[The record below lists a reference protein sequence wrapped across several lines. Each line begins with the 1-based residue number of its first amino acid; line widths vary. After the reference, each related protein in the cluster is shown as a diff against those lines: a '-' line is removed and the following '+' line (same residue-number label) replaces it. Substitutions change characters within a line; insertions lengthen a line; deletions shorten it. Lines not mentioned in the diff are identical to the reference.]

1 MERMAISTDY
11 SLKWD
16 RIRPEHTRVLG
27 QKCARL
33 AEIKQMNF
41 PVPPFF
47 ALTTRA
53 VGEILDRGSI
63 PGHLKRVIRE
73 GIHGIEQETGMN
85 WGGVENPLLLAVRS
99 GDPIH
104 LAGALT
110 TFINVGLCDRTLY
123 GMMVRHR
130 DEPTVL
136 RMYLDLMV
144 DFARKIGRISRDQLQ
159 PVLDEMRKR
168 PREPHSLRHLIGQTR
183 QIFEGL
189 PQSPDAQVYQTVEAI
204 ARSWVSSDVAPYKD
218 TLRLD
223 PSLLPSIIIQQMSF
237 SGFAFS
243 AFAAFSTRNPVT
255 GEAGLYGDYSPQME
269 GRWLMRSSSIERWPI
284 EKVDE
289 HFPGAY
295 QYLAD
300 MGSLI
305 EVRAKHPQDMEV
317 AIERGQVWI
326 LQSVNAVLS
335 NKAREVVTAE
345 FRDAQILIGS
355 EPLSSDDS
363 RVMVIKTFKLNPR
376 AQFREL
382 ARGIVANPGAVEGR
396 LALSID
402 AAARY
407 HRDNESAVLAISSP
421 DERVLH
427 MLLERRM
434 AGLLATYGSTHDA
447 AVTRLSMLPAVME
460 ADGLTILE
468 RRYLKCPDGTI
479 LHEGEMVVLD
489 ADGGRL
495 LKTEQPEP
503 VIEDRII
510 TIAPHGIDGYLL
522 EKETREKYQG
532 ASYEKLLNVH
542 AQLVDEKKI
551 KIDLIKKDPVMEAR
565 LELVTHFVHFMIKEE
580 GQRLGKTEGQVRLDV
595 ACADGNLDR
604 LPGFEKLGFILKRAS
619 RQEEVPVSRQDETM
633 NRVFGKPLPQRYRE
647 IPEFLV
653 VAGVFYDYR
662 GRPDREEEMRKK
674 AECELR
680 MRKMIEQGR
689 IKGTAIFLHEDSRMV
704 DYVQGRVHGGTQ
716 VFVGLRFAADDMN
729 RVLDLLREEYK

>member
-1 MERMAISTDY
+1 MAISTEY

-53 VGEILDRGSI
+53 VGEILDRGGI
-63 PGHLKRVIRE
+63 PDHLKEVIRE
-73 GIHGIEQETGMN
+73 GIGGIEQETGMV
-85 WGGVENPLLLAVRS
+85 WGGAQNPLLLAVRS
-99 GDPIH
+99 GDPVH

-110 TFINVGLCDRTLY
+110 TFINVGLSDRTLN
-123 GMMVRHR
+123 GMIVRHAE
-130 DEPTVL
+130 EPTVL

-144 DFARKIGRISRDQLQ
+144 DFARKVGRVGREKLQ
-159 PVLDEMRKR
+159 PILDRMRER
-168 PREPHSLRHLIGQTR
+168 PQDPPNIRQLIGQTR

-189 PQSPDAQVYQTVEAI
+189 PQSPEIQVYQTVEAI

-289 HFPGAY
+289 HFPGTY

-317 AIERGQVWI
+317 AIEKGQVWV

-335 NKAREVVTAE
+335 NKAREAVTAE

-355 EPLSSDDS
+355 EPLPSDDF
-363 RVMVIKTFKLNPR
+363 RVAAVKTFKLNPR
-376 AQFREL
+376 AQFKEL
-382 ARGIVANPGAVEGR
+382 ARGVVAHPGAVEGR

-407 HRDNESAVLAISSP
+407 HRDNEPAILVIASP

-427 MLLERRM
+427 MLLGRKM
-434 AGLLATYGSTHDA
+434 AGLLATYGSTHDE
-447 AVTRLSMLPAVME
+447 AVTRLSLLPAVMSAHE
-460 ADGLTILE
+460 LTIE
-468 RRYLKCPDGTI
+468 EGRYLKCPDGTI
-479 LHEGEMVVLD
+479 LHEGERVVLD

-495 LKTEQPEP
+495 LMTEHPDP
-503 VIEDRII
+503 VIEDRIVS
-510 TIAPHGIDGYLL
+510 IAPHGIDGYLL
-522 EKETREKYQG
+522 EKETRERYQG
-532 ASYEKLLNVH
+532 ASYERLLNDH
-542 AQLVDEKKI
+542 ARLVEEKKI
-551 KIDLIKKDPVMEAR
+551 KIDLIRKDPVMEAL

-604 LPGFEKLGFILKRAS
+604 VPGFENLGFVFKRTS
-619 RQEEVPVSRQDETM
+619 RQQEVPVTRQDEVM

-680 MRKMIEQGR
+680 IRRVIEQGR

-716 VFVGLRFAADDMN
+716 VFVGLRFAADDMS